1 MLSKDLPDFYNI
13 QCERHEDDPTGFDIF
28 TVDPIL
34 YGNYSSRLS
43 HSCNPSCITANMVQ
57 KKPHEEFGRYSIG
70 MYASRK
76 IEYGEELTFNYYSF
90 TESRE
95 EHESANCLCGT
106 ASCLGKFL

>member
-1 MLSKDLPDFYNI
+1 
-13 QCERHEDDPTGFDIF
+13 
-28 TVDPIL
+28 
-34 YGNYSSRLS
+34 
-43 HSCNPSCITANMVQ
+43 MVQ
-57 KKPHEEFGRYSIG
+57 TKKNEEFGRYSIG

-106 ASCLGKFL
+106 ASCMGKFLQLQSPEKQNPIMVEEHDFLDRNFILYEACKNPFPKEHDI